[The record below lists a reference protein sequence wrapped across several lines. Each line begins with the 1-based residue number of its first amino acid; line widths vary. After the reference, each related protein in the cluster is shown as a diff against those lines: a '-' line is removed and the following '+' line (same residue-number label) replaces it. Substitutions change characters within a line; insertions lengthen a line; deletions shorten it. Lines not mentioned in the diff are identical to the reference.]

1 MLVGIETVCAAQSIM
16 QWEYT
21 ISIVT
26 LTGSVKTQRSNHLLV
41 TPTPTYILIYV
52 FLPIDRNDGEITEK

>member
-26 LTGSVKTQRSNHLLV
+26 LTGSVNMG
-41 TPTPTYILIYV
+41 LI
-52 FLPIDRNDGEITEK
+52 FLHPRTV